1 MNLKKN
7 IERAKLL
14 DWIVP
19 IVSKSHIA
27 ARKWVTPLSFVFIDG
42 SHSFESA
49 KRDYI
54 SWSPHIMPGGFLAI
68 HDVFFD
74 PSQGGDAP
82 RRVYEMALASGLF
95 EKYSFVNTLGIL
107 KRIEL

>member
-68 HDVFFD
+68 HDVFFLIHLKVETL
-74 PSQGGDAP
+74 PGVYMKWPWHQGF
-82 RRVYEMALASGLF
+82 L
-95 EKYSFVNTLGIL
+95 KNTVL
-107 KRIEL
+107 